1 MDDRKNAGFPML
13 KCMEKIDREV
23 SKYIKPTCVGYSI
36 ANNQT
41 LLSNSLDF
49 EVYFDRNII
58 VNQNEGVYFWDSS
71 SGAKNTVPV
80 SGCKFK

>member
-41 LLSNSLDF
+41 LLSNSLD
-49 EVYFDRNII
+49 
-58 VNQNEGVYFWDSS
+58 
-71 SGAKNTVPV
+71 
-80 SGCKFK
+80 KFK

>member
-1 MDDRKNAGFPML
+1 M
-13 KCMEKIDREV
+13 

-71 SGAKNTVPV
+71 SGAKIQCQYQAVNSNKLQVKPSTSFVN
-80 SGCKFK
+80 GHNY